1 MCKIEKVYIRKNTTY
16 FYIDYP
22 IIIIK
27 TFYQIYMAKVCYIKT
42 QKEVIIDI
50 GIIREEP
57 SKDLFYIYKLVEEEY
72 GMILDFF
79 EEKLDGDSWEEI
91 CQSCYRMMYRD
102 VHYTE
107 IPAVQGGDAG
117 IEGFTQNGIVN
128 QCYCAER
135 DYSENEL
142 YIHQRD
148 KMTHDINKL
157 LSPEYKKR
165 LLKFGV
171 PVIREWHFV
180 VPFYKDSRIIE
191 HAETKRKEVLKN
203 KEENPQL
210 YDYID
215 ANFIIVI
222 KQAEDFAA
230 EITKI
235 IRKSLTDT
243 KLNLAVRAVEKP
255 NWEKCDSEKVSNILR
270 KVKAVMG
277 DVEDDDEDLNDIVD
291 VYVEAYIKGIEI
303 MRMLRVS
310 FTEIY
315 EDVYGL
321 EQSYKKQVKIQTRL
335 NTDRSMNITV
345 FNEILQDFERQ
356 LKEAC
361 KIDILMSTWRYKNA

>member
-1 MCKIEKVYIRKNTTY
+1 
-16 FYIDYP
+16 
-22 IIIIK
+22 
-27 TFYQIYMAKVCYIKT
+27 
-42 QKEVIIDI
+42 
-50 GIIREEP
+50 
-57 SKDLFYIYKLVEEEY
+57 
-72 GMILDFF
+72 MILDFF
-79 EEKLDGDSWEEI
+79 EGKLDGDSWEEI

-142 YIHQRD
+142 YEHQRD

-157 LSPEYKKR
+157 LSSEYKKR
-165 LLKFGV
+165 LLKLGV
-171 PVIREWHFV
+171 PIIREWHFV

-191 HAETKRKEVLKN
+191 HAEAKRKEVLKH
-203 KEENPQL
+203 KEENPKQ

-215 ANFIIVI
+215 SNFIIVI
-222 KQAEDFAA
+222 RQAEDFAV
-230 EITKI
+230 EITRKI
-235 IRKSLTDT
+235 RESLTDT

-255 NWEKCDSEKVSNILR
+255 DWEHCDSEKVANISR

-277 DVEDDDEDLNDIVD
+277 DVDDDDEDLNDIVD
-291 VYVEAYIKGIEI
+291 VYVEAYIKGMEI

-321 EQSYKKQVKIQTRL
+321 EQSYKKQVKVQTRL
-335 NTDRSMNITV
+335 NTDRSMNIKV
-345 FNEILQDFERQ
+345 FNDILQDFEKQ
-356 LKEAC
+356 LKNAC
-361 KIDILMSTWRYKNA
+361 KYFTPESIIELKTDIISMWLADCSMQFRK